1 MPGSTRRTL
10 RRAQRSRRHSPTRSS
25 WSRSRSSPPSER
37 VGVSRF
43 QDKVVVITGAAGGI
57 GRAAARR
64 FASEGA
70 SVVLVDLS
78 AAGLEESRAAVESA
92 GGTAL
97 TVEADV
103 TKATDVR

>member
-1 MPGSTRRTL
+1 YLSGR
-10 RRAQRSRRHSPTRSS
+10 
-25 WSRSRSSPPSER
+25 
-37 VGVSRF
+37 VSRF
-43 QDKVVVITGAAGGI
+43 QNKIVLITGAAGGI
-57 GRAAARR
+57 GRAVARR

-78 AAGLEESRAAVESA
+78 ATGLEERRAAVESA

-103 TKATDVR
+103 TKAADVRRYVAAARDRLHGIDVFFNNAGILGPIAPLVD